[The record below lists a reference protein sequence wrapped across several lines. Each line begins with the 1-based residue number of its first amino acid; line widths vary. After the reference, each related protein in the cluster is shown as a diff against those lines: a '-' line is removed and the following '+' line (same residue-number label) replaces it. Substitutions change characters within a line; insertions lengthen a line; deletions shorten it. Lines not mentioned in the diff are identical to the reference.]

1 MLSKRFGRCQPFAD
15 INSREDNRYAGI
27 QLGVNTY
34 STPEEGGEEEFQ
46 TSYFEIGG
54 RCDHIAD
61 PLMDLFNVD
70 REVQTASNA
79 SATDVARLR
88 KADAK
93 SDEKAA
99 DKSIEVTA

>member
-1 MLSKRFGRCQPFAD
+1 MLTHRYGRIQPFAD

-27 QLGVNTY
+27 QLGFNTY
-34 STPEEGGEEEFQ
+34 STPEGAGEEEFQ

-70 REVQTASNA
+70 REAQTASNA

-88 KADAK
+88 KADAE

-99 DKSIEVTA
+99 DKSSEVTA